1 MCFTPAAAKI
11 FYNPGNILAMYL
23 IVLDFKDN
31 SISHILTKFQVINL
45 ISSLIML
52 NYLTT
57 GVKSQAKRLQI
68 WLKFDC
74 L

>member
-1 MCFTPAAAKI
+1 
-11 FYNPGNILAMYL
+11 MYL
-23 IVLDFKDN
+23 IFLDFKDK
-31 SISHILTKFQVINL
+31 SIRHILTKFQVINL